1 MTATLTGTYDPQQVT
16 VVVGGVIL
24 SGFSDGDAI
33 TARRSED
40 STLTRVGID
49 GGVARAR
56 NANKMGE
63 FEFKLL
69 QTSAANF
76 ALSTAT
82 AIGDLNNDALSVFPI
97 AIYDGS
103 GKSLCTAGSC
113 WLKTIPDAVFGKEVS
128 ERAWVFTAADL
139 KIFHGGGN

>member
-1 MTATLTGTYDPQQVT
+1 MSATLTGTYDPSQVT
-16 VVVGGVIL
+16 VVVGAVIL

-33 TARRSED
+33 IARRSED

-69 QTSAANF
+69 QTSSANLL
-76 ALSTAT
+76 LSTLT
-82 AIGDLNNDALSVFPI
+82 AIGDLTNDALSVYPI
-97 AIYDGS
+97 AVYDGS
-103 GKSLCTAGSC
+103 GQSLCTAGSC
-113 WLKTIPDAVFGKEVS
+113 WLKSVPEAVFGKEVS
-128 ERAWVFTAADL
+128 ERVWVFTAADL